1 MTSVLIFNDSGAWVI
16 IFQYVNII
24 EYELSMRDMHSFEKR
39 VRNVDFPTRGIY
51 RLTFVL
57 AKRIMIIKSFVDST
71 SLSTYILKDKGRW
84 TIPFSRYWKKQV
96 IFRFLFRGQYPKI
109 PCFMLNIRKF
119 LLRGDRLPYC
129 WSYNLKFC
137 V

>member
-71 SLSTYILKDKGRW
+71 SLSTCTCILKDKGRW
-84 TIPFSRYWKKQV
+84 TIPFSRYWKSDIYLEGSILRYHVLCWTFENFFWEV
-96 IFRFLFRGQYPKI
+96 IDYHIVDLTTWNSVCR
-109 PCFMLNIRKF
+109 
-119 LLRGDRLPYC
+119 
-129 WSYNLKFC
+129 
-137 V
+137 